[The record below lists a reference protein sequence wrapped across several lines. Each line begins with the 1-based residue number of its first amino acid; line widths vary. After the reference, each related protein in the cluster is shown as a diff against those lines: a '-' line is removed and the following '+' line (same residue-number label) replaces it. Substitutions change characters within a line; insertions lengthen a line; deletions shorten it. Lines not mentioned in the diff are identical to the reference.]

1 MKIGISHILDS
12 PGNSRS
18 YFHRF
23 PKGLSGPHCHTRSH
37 RGILSHLTLAQETQI
52 LEGSPSAIYFLH
64 NVLTVLNPLTS
75 PPVNCTGQGVHIQIQ
90 MFSVEVRT
98 AWSRQHADDPS
109 VCWTRKVDCGRDDS
123 QCRSHVA
130 AFQVSRDK
138 SEVWELS
145 PSAAGAYR
153 LFPPVRKKAVR
164 VHGSPGPRKFPEQ

>member
-18 YFHRF
+18 YFHSF
-23 PKGLSGPHCHTRSH
+23 PKGLSGPHCHTSSH

-98 AWSRQHADDPS
+98 AWSRQHADTPVS
-109 VCWTRKVDCGRDDS
+109 VGPGRLTVEGMTASAGPTWQLFKSPETSQRSGNCPHLQEKKCQGTLRRLTCGAVGRTFS
-123 QCRSHVA
+123 
-130 AFQVSRDK
+130 
-138 SEVWELS
+138 
-145 PSAAGAYR
+145 SA
-153 LFPPVRKKAVR
+153 PT
-164 VHGSPGPRKFPEQ
+164 

>member
-1 MKIGISHILDS
+1 MLLPHMAQGVHLCFKRKEREQSEEGLDHRL
-12 PGNSRS
+12 NSS
-18 YFHRF
+18 WANCI
-23 PKGLSGPHCHTRSH
+23 PQGLSGPHCHTRSH

-145 PSAAGAYR
+145 PSAAGA
-153 LFPPVRKKAVR
+153 
-164 VHGSPGPRKFPEQ
+164 